1 MVKNA
6 ATTLAKK
13 LPSLLPELL
22 VISGTLL
29 VIFSAAHNL
38 LRLRSLTLDRQT
50 LETYLKT
57 QPSQA
62 TKVIPQHIYIKWFV
76 DVAIESE
83 VYVEGKW
90 TVSPNSASYLIAS
103 AEPGKPG
110 NLILYGHN
118 KRSILGNIRA
128 LKGNETIELTLS
140 DGNKKLYKIAS
151 LNEVNVSDT
160 KLLQPTDTEVLT
172 IYTCSGIMD
181 SRRFVVRAVPV
192 I

>member
-62 TKVIPQHIYIKWFV
+62 TKAIPQHIYIKWFV